1 MRLRK
6 MREDAKRNVETMKYF
21 CLTPTYESFCKV
33 TRDKNLTEE
42 CFNAWKVAAIYK
54 YAVSG
59 LGEDDTS
66 DGSTTIDTQW
76 STIPDNILE
85 EATVAFMKV
94 DEMLSQAVKAPTR
107 TLCDM
112 LLCVFYATGE
122 LKYIDIFYQCMG
134 IVYSKETKK
143 YLSDCFKET
152 RADYNQ
158 KIYELER
165 ADKNHFEKYN
175 VDLSK
180 VDFSYFNENN
190 IAKFRQIVNDRKL
203 TGSERAN

>member
-6 MREDAKRNVETMKYF
+6 LREDATRNVETMKYF
-21 CLTPTYESFCKV
+21 CLTPTYASFCKV

-59 LGEDDTS
+59 LSEDDNATSDNDTS
-66 DGSTTIDTQW
+66 DTTQW

-85 EATVAFMKV
+85 EATGAFMKV
-94 DEMLSQAVKAPTR
+94 DEMLSLAIKAPTR

-134 IVYSKETKK
+134 IIYSQETKK
-143 YLSDCFKET
+143 YLSDCFKKT

-158 KIYELER
+158 KIYELEC

-180 VDFSYFNENN
+180 VDFSYFDETN
-190 IAKFRQIVNDRKL
+190 IAKFRQIVKDRKL
-203 TGSERAN
+203 TIAN